1 MIAACPKCGAR
12 YRIDRQRIRP
22 DGVRLRCSR
31 CEAVF
36 RVRAPGAAS
45 EATGEAG
52 MPARGTAAGA
62 AEPRAPAPGTAPPQ
76 DRSRLVVIAD
86 PEPERAKRTAA
97 ALSRVGLETV
107 LAHDGVEA
115 ILAIQR
121 VLPRA
126 VILDAALPK
135 MFGFQ
140 VCELMKRNESLRSI
154 RVVLVGSHHHPER
167 YRRAPSEL
175 YGADAYLEE
184 ASLPD
189 SALETL
195 RGMGLPVSPERQAAA
210 PRPAPALA
218 PPVPR
223 REAVAPAPKA
233 ASSAIPAPSVA
244 RPAAPP
250 RVAPAPPVD
259 PALADAIAKAERLA
273 RIIVSDIVLY
283 NEQRFAEAVRAGN
296 VVEAFA
302 AELSE
307 GAGLLRERVEARVRE
322 QRDFLRDELLRAA
335 RARAAK

>member
-36 RVRAPGAAS
+36 RVRAPGAS
-45 EATGEAG
+45 EATVETAL
-52 MPARGTAAGA
+52 PARGAAGGA
-62 AEPRAPAPGTAPPQ
+62 AEPRPPAPGPAPPQ

-195 RGMGLPVSPERQAAA
+195 RGMGLPVSPERPAAA
-210 PRPAPALA
+210 PRPAPA

-223 REAVAPAPKA
+223 REAIAPAPKA
-233 ASSAIPAPSVA
+233 TSSPVPAPLAA
-244 RPAAPP
+244 RPAAP
-250 RVAPAPPVD
+250 RVAPAPAAD

-322 QRDFLRDELLRAA
+322 QRDFLREELLRAA